1 MRRDARIAV
10 LKTLYSEEFNTNSS
24 EEIFKKLL
32 SSKKLNDD
40 DKEFARRLIKK
51 TKEMKVII
59 DNNIKENLKN
69 WSFKR
74 LSKIELNILR
84 IAISEAEEF
93 PETPVKVIM
102 DEAIEIAKIFG
113 SSKSAKFV
121 NGVLDSIFRK
131 KGLL

>member
-32 SSKKLNDD
+32 SSKKLKNEDR
-40 DKEFARRLIKK
+40 EFARRLMKK
-51 TKEMKVII
+51 TKEMKAII

-74 LSKIELNILR
+74 LSKIDLNILR
-84 IAISEAEEF
+84 IAISETEEF

-102 DEAIEIAKIFG
+102 DEAIEIAKVFG